1 MSLWLSLLEMLL
13 QDVIDAKEAQID
25 KEPANI
31 EELILETDRLLEEG
45 KHTLHLTNIMIAQM
59 AQMEQIIAKNA
70 IDSLQQN

>member
-13 QDVIDAKEAQID
+13 QDVIDAKNAQID

-31 EELILETDRLLEEG
+31 EELILETDKLLKEG

-59 AQMEQIIAKNA
+59 EQIIAKNA
-70 IDSLQQN
+70 IESLQQN